1 MKRRLESAWTRVQGF
16 VRANPHVWLALYV
29 PVFLLAFALA
39 EHVITPQ
46 SAYWRSW
53 VPLDDKIPFLEWFVV
68 PYCLWYPFLA
78 GAGLYTLVREP
89 AAFRR
94 FMYFLMAG
102 FSLSLL
108 ICFVIP
114 NGQDLRPESF
124 GRENLFTWMVAGIY
138 RADTNTNVFPSMHVV
153 GAMAAAA
160 AVFDCPRLRRLR
172 IPAAALAILI
182 SISTVFIKQH
192 SVLDIAGGLV
202 LSLPIGQIIY
212 RRQLS
217 EWWRTWQQRSR
228 GRRRRLLALA
238 RAKK

>member
-1 MKRRLESAWTRVQGF
+1 MKRRLVLAWTWIKDF
-16 VRANPHVWLALYV
+16 VRANPHVWLAMYV

-53 VPLDDKIPFLEWFVV
+53 VPLDDKIPFLEWFIV

-78 GAGLYTLVREP
+78 GAGLYALVREP

-108 ICFVIP
+108 ICFLIP
-114 NGQDLRPESF
+114 NGQDLRPQSF
-124 GRENLFTWMVAGIY
+124 QRENIFTWIVAGIY
-138 RADTNTNVFPSMHVV
+138 RTDTNTNVFPSMHVV
-153 GAMAAAA
+153 GAIAAAA
-160 AVFDCPRLRRLR
+160 AVFDCPKLRRLR
-172 IPAAALAILI
+172 VPTVVLAVLI
-182 SISTVFIKQH
+182 SVSTVFVKQH
-192 SVLDIAGGLV
+192 SVLDIAGGLA

-212 RRQLS
+212 HRQLAA
-217 EWWRTWQQRSR
+217 WWQAWRQKSR
-228 GRRRRLLALA
+228 ERRKRLPALA